1 MHCCSPSHF
10 GFVLFTPPLPSPA
23 NTTHQQPSL
32 APNPTHQPKQG
43 QEVHQA
49 GMPQIPFST
58 PLPLSMSAP
67 QLEAGSDMCACVQM
81 PLEQQPFGGALVAVS
96 QHEHDSCK
104 LRHVVACPHAVDEQ
118 HRPPSTP
125 LPPPPTMGWLF
136 LLLDAAL
143 SARALMGCVCLPVSI
158 WQQLLDV

>member
-125 LPPPPTMGWLF
+125 LPPPHHGMVVF
-136 LLLDAAL
+136 V
-143 SARALMGCVCLPVSI
+143 ARCCPVSKGFDGVCMLTCPNMAAI
-158 WQQLLDV
+158 A